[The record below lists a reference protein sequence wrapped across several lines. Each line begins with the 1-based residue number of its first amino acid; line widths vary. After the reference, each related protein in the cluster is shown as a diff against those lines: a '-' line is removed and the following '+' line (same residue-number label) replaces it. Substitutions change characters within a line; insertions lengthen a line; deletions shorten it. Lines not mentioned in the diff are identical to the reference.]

1 MEAEEEAKEEV
12 TPAVCTITPH
22 SVLLRVMVQL
32 CSISAWVELQAQG
45 LYPTSNLLR
54 MCCTPAVN
62 NKRRAA
68 SGLRDALEWV
78 VALARTLE
86 ERQNSL
92 RFGVSRT
99 FNTLMKKI
107 KCIDLT
113 RD

>member
-1 MEAEEEAKEEV
+1 M
-12 TPAVCTITPH
+12 
-22 SVLLRVMVQL
+22 
-32 CSISAWVELQAQG
+32 
-45 LYPTSNLLR
+45 
-54 MCCTPAVN
+54 
-62 NKRRAA
+62 
-68 SGLRDALEWV
+68 RDALEWG